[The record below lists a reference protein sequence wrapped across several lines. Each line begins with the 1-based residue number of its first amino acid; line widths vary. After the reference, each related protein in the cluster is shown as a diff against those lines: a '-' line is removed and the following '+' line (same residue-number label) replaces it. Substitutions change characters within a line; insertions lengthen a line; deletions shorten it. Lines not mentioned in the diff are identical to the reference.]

1 MAKIQ
6 SRDVRD
12 AFLSHGPEIIT
23 RLINYASGFD
33 VKEDGTRGDY
43 NGELDVEILMQL
55 TNKLVPMMSLDDDQQ
70 EMKNNK
76 LAKAKTIQELME
88 LKNEGLISQKQLNQY
103 TEILK
108 TNYEITELNQ
118 LIEKLEE
125 IEGTTL

>member
-12 AFLSHGPEIIT
+12 AFLAQGPELIT

-33 VKEDGTRGDY
+33 VNKDGSRGDY
-43 NGELDVEILMQL
+43 NGELAPDILLQL
-55 TNKLVPMMSLDDDQQ
+55 TNKLVPMMNLDDDQIKDK
-70 EMKNNK
+70 EIKA
-76 LAKAKTIQELME
+76 AKARTIEELMDM
-88 LKNEGLISQKQLNQY
+88 KAEGMISQKQLNQY

-125 IEGTTL
+125 LEGK